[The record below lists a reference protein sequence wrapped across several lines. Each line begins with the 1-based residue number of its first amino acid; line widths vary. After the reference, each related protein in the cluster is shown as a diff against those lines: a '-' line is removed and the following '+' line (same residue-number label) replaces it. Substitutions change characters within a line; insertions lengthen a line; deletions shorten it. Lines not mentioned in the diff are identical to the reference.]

1 MKYYPDHHGRQIAWP
16 DDWPEPL
23 AGANAGPLANPAK
36 FEALTQDIKARGLRE
51 KIKLTPE
58 GKLAEGRNR
67 YRALRAL
74 GWSHGRII
82 KEASLVEE
90 ATDADAALS
99 NIMRVNRTNFG
110 LISSYLLA
118 YPQTLATLLKDRK
131 NGNKSGAQAKVAA
144 IIGCSSDTIRRV
156 LDEVT
161 KAQLRSVAPK
171 DILEYLAADQYQ
183 AADYPA
189 PDEHKVPFAGGEA
202 TIQRST
208 GAVGSEETEQNRGRD
223 VARCDIAPPSQA
235 EKGSSMQPNKQK
247 PSEPKTS
254 TDRRVKLTP
263 EIKAK
268 VSEAFK
274 SGSSK
279 KEIARVFNLSEST
292 VRSIVADPEAKRNP
306 TAADDPVTA
315 KLLSIWKQFGR
326 KELQQADVPSL
337 LREAYALANLATL
350 SVSLESWNDLCKN
363 KNQINKS

>member
-23 AGANAGPLANPAK
+23 PGANAGPLANPAK

-67 YRALRAL
+67 YRALRRL
-74 GWSHGRII
+74 GWKHERILAEACVTV
-82 KEASLVEE
+82 EASDL
-90 ATDADAALS
+90 DAALS

-110 LISSYLLA
+110 LIASYLLA
-118 YPQTLATLLKDRK
+118 YPKTLATLLKDRK
-131 NGNKSGAQAKVAA
+131 NGSKSGTQAKLAA
-144 IIGCSSDTIRRV
+144 IIGCSSQTIVRV

-161 KAQLRSVAPK
+161 KAELRGVAPK

-183 AADYPA
+183 TAEYPA

-208 GAVGSEETEQNRGRD
+208 GAVGSEKIEQNRGG
-223 VARCDIAPPSQA
+223 DITSRNIATPRQSEKEQSTQSSKNNQSESHVSQ
-235 EKGSSMQPNKQK
+235 
-247 PSEPKTS
+247 
-254 TDRRVKLTP
+254 DRRVRVTP

-268 VSEAFK
+268 VSAAFNG
-274 SGSSK
+274 GSSK
-279 KEIARVFNLSEST
+279 QEIARVFNLSRST

-306 TAADDPVTA
+306 AAEDDPVTA
-315 KLLSIWKQFGR
+315 KLLSIWTKFGR
-326 KELQQADVPSL
+326 KELQQAEVPTL

-350 SVSLESWNDLCKN
+350 SVSLGSWNDLCKN
-363 KNQINKS
+363 KKQINKS